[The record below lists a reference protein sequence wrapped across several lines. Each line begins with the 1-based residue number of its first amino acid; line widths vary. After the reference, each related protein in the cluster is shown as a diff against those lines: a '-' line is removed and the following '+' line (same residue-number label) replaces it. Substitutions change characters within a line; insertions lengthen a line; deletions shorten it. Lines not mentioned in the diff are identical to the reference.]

1 MLRDSI
7 KDKKYFDD
15 AIADTDQTILRYIQR
30 LQQPEKLSPT
40 GRMGGAAGLCR
51 LTLSRLEY
59 SYSLGNT
66 LISNKQDLIDLLK
79 YRGMQ
84 QFFADDL
91 PVQDANRRVEWEKLG
106 FSKYKETLTWLA
118 FAVSTGT
125 NQDYFKT
132 LFELVDNKGLDT
144 LFDRIAIKLGDTD
157 RLVGSKMLYAKPYQL
172 LLDAV
177 DAEGDRQATLMNK
190 FMDAWYPACV
200 KNGFYETHNITNNFG
215 YAGYWCFEAAL
226 VTLVF
231 NLDDSGY
238 RNHKYYPAALV
249 HGD

>member
-1 MLRDSI
+1 MLRENVRTEAYYDEAI
-7 KDKKYFDD
+7 KFTDD
-15 AIADTDQTILRYIQR
+15 YINEEIEYINTTKPLKALAAMR
-30 LQQPEKLSPT
+30 TS
-40 GRMGGAAGLCR
+40 AGLVRLLLERMRYCYCR
-51 LTLSRLEY
+51 GDSVQD
-59 SYSLGNT
+59 S
-66 LISNKQDLIDLLK
+66 KKDLIEILKCREMQFYYANLLPTEEEIHK
-79 YRGMQ
+79 
-84 QFFADDL
+84 
-91 PVQDANRRVEWEKLG
+91 VEWEKLG
-106 FSKYKETLTWLA
+106 FSTYKKTLTWLA

-132 LFELVDNKGLDT
+132 LFELVDNKGLDV
-144 LFDRIAIKLGDTD
+144 LFDRIAVKLGDTA
-157 RLVGSKMLYAKPYQL
+157 RPVATNVLYAKPYQL
-172 LLDAV
+172 ILDAV
-177 DAEGDRQATLMNK
+177 DAEGDQQATLMNK

-215 YAGYWCFEAAL
+215 YSGYWCFEAAL

>member
-7 KDKKYFDD
+7 RNIEYFND
-15 AIADTDQTILRYIQR
+15 AILHSEDRENQYKVR
-30 LQQPEKLSPT
+30 LSNTNQLNPLGK
-40 GRMGGAAGLCR
+40 MGASIGLFGFV
-51 LTLSRLEY
+51 LNNLEF
-59 SYSLGNT
+59 SYSKGDA
-66 LISNKQDLIDLLK
+66 ISSYKPNVIKLLK
-79 YRGMQ
+79 YREMQ
-84 QFFADDL
+84 KFFSDEL
-91 PVQDANRRVEWEKLG
+91 IEEEQNRRVEWERLS
-106 FSKYKETLTWLA
+106 FSNYKKTLNWLA

-157 RLVGSKMLYAKPYQL
+157 RLIGSKVLYAKPYQL
-172 LLDAV
+172 LLDPV
-177 DAEGDRQATLMNK
+177 DADGNQQATLMNK

-215 YAGYWCFEAAL
+215 YSGYWCFEAAL

-231 NLDDSGY
+231 NLDDTGY